1 MGVPEVSMS
10 IGLGE
15 EVGLDESLAADVEG
29 ARGGGS
35 IKVEE
40 FEGTMDSGN
49 RGISSAPEAVSI
61 VI

>member
-1 MGVPEVSMS
+1 MS

-15 EVGLDESLAADVEG
+15 EVGLDESLATDVEG

-40 FEGTMDSGN
+40 LEGTIDSGN
-49 RGISSAPEAVSI
+49 RGISSVPEAVSI
-61 VI
+61 VM